1 MNTEIKHKVLS
12 FLAFFII
19 FLIIWSVISFAF
31 ENLYGAYKAG
41 ISGALTAILAPK
53 IESQK
58 TQSGKQYQL
67 KWIFLKKP
75 ITFRS

>member
-1 MNTEIKHKVLS
+1 MNTAVKYRILS

-19 FLIIWSVISFAF
+19 FLIIWSVIGFAF

-53 IESQK
+53 IHSQK
-58 TQSGKQYQL
+58 TQSGKQFQL

>member
-1 MNTEIKHKVLS
+1 MNTEIKYRVLS

-19 FLIIWSVISFAF
+19 FLIIWSVISFTF
-31 ENLYGAYKAG
+31 ENLYGAYKAM

-53 IESQK
+53 IHSQK
-58 TQSGKQYQL
+58 TQSGKQFQL

>member
-1 MNTEIKHKVLS
+1 MNTEIKYKVLS

-19 FLIIWSVISFAF
+19 FLIIWYILHLIF
-31 ENLYGAYKAG
+31 ENLYGAYKAA

-53 IESQK
+53 IHSQK
-58 TQSGKQYQL
+58 TQSRKLFQL

>member
-1 MNTEIKHKVLS
+1 MNTEIKYRVLS

-19 FLIIWSVISFAF
+19 FLIIWSVISFTF
-31 ENLYGAYKAG
+31 ENLYGAYKAM
-41 ISGALTAILAPK
+41 ISGGFTAILAPK
-53 IESQK
+53 IDSQK

>member
-1 MNTEIKHKVLS
+1 MNTAVKYRILS

-19 FLIIWSVISFAF
+19 FLIIWSVIGFAF

-53 IESQK
+53 IHSQK
-58 TQSGKQYQL
+58 TQSRKLFQL